1 MLAAAAAAMSPQ
13 VIPGVGPQGAP
24 SNVSVYF
31 YAGSLVGVQWANG
44 DVEASTQLA
53 RTGGAEPTS
62 ADATVGPGQTQYET
76 GGTEEF
82 FWWAR
87 HYRNGQAG
95 SWVLAT
101 APDTEEDIDPDDPL
115 RPVID
120 SVIQLTPADECLVGC
135 SGCVSIRVNLTMVGS
150 SLGTLQERVD
160 GGSWSTVDPGVAA
173 GATRATLSGR
183 DPSKLY
189 EYRIRYNDVS
199 PDTWSTVRGVTTEC
213 TLI

>member
-24 SNVSVYF
+24 TNVTVYF
-31 YAGSLVGVQWANG
+31 YAGSKVGVQWTNG
-44 DVEASTQLA
+44 DEDAQTQLA

-62 ADATVGPGQTQYET
+62 ADATVGPGQVSYET
-76 GGTEEF
+76 GSTEEF
-82 FWWAR
+82 FWWVR
-87 HYRNGQAG
+87 HIRNGQTG

-101 APDTEEDIDPDDPL
+101 VPDTEEEVDTSDPL

-120 SVIQLTPADECLVGC
+120 SVIQTTPADQCLAGC
-135 SGCVSIRVNLTMVGS
+135 SNCVSIRVNLTMVGS
-150 SLGTLQERVD
+150 SLGTLQQRVD
-160 GGSWSTVDPGVAA
+160 GGSWSTVDSGVTA
-173 GATRATLSGR
+173 GATRVNLSGR
-183 DPSKLY
+183 DPAKLY